1 MNFLSHIG
9 DFMFPRTC
17 HVCGLG
23 LSRSEK
29 YVCTSC
35 LSRLPRTN
43 WHRLPDNGMEQRFL
57 GLFPF
62 RQASGHFFYSRD
74 SDLSVLMHDLK
85 YHGFRGLARYLGSVV
100 ATELLTT
107 GFLTG
112 IDALVPVP
120 MHFMKK
126 ARRGYNQT
134 EEIAG
139 GISKITGIP
148 VVNALRA
155 VRPHRTQ
162 TSMTLDERLENT
174 SGIFR
179 LVDPE
184 DIAGK
189 EILIVDDVCT
199 TGATLS
205 AAASAVRKDSPSS
218 VISLLTLGV
227 TF

>member
-1 MNFLSHIG
+1 M
-9 DFMFPRTC
+9 
-17 HVCGLG
+17 
-23 LSRSEK
+23 
-29 YVCTSC
+29 
-35 LSRLPRTN
+35 
-43 WHRLPDNGMEQRFL
+43 
-57 GLFPF
+57 
-62 RQASGHFFYSRD
+62 
-74 SDLSVLMHDLK
+74 
-85 YHGFRGLARYLGSVV
+85 V

-218 VISLLTLGV
+218 VISLLTIGV